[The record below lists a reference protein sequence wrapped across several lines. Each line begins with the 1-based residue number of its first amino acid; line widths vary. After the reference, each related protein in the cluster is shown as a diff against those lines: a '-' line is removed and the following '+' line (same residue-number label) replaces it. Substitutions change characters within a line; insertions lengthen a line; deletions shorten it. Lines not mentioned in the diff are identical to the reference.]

1 MEHDFQYI
9 SKHDPKVKEAYEDL
23 MQLLRE
29 VRAELRSEFTFQ
41 HEVVG
46 SYARNMITYDAKGNK
61 GYDFDVNIYPNT
73 DEEDFTPKQIKTK
86 FQAAIDRYCQKHGFN
101 HAEDSTRV
109 LTIKVKN
116 RQHSRIEHSVDFA
129 IVRDCWDEDG
139 NKWQEFI
146 HNDKKQRHYAWQRQT
161 KGYHELPEKIQWLHD
176 EGLWQEVRE
185 VYKDK
190 KNRNADPHTHSRTIF
205 ANTVHEVC
213 QRNGYY
219 DNGENGQ
226 QETAP
231 QMYNLVG
238 FSYQKPNSWCCSRK
252 TAKNSRQGFFF
263 ML

>member
-9 SKHDPKVKEAYEDL
+9 SRHDPKVKEAYEDL

-41 HEVVG
+41 YEVVG

-73 DEEDFTPKQIKTK
+73 DEEDFTPKQIKTR
-86 FQAAIDRYCQKHGFN
+86 FQAAIDRYCQKHGYD

-139 NKWQEFI
+139 NEWQEFI
-146 HNDKKQRHYAWQRQT
+146 HNDKK
-161 KGYHELPEKIQWLHD
+161 
-176 EGLWQEVRE
+176 
-185 VYKDK
+185 
-190 KNRNADPHTHSRTIF
+190 
-205 ANTVHEVC
+205 
-213 QRNGYY
+213 
-219 DNGENGQ
+219 
-226 QETAP
+226 
-231 QMYNLVG
+231 
-238 FSYQKPNSWCCSRK
+238 
-252 TAKNSRQGFFF
+252 
-263 ML
+263 